1 MTIPFDD
8 PIVSGALRAA
18 LAAPWPDV
26 LSTLV
31 VQSSRFAGALT
42 AVRDGD
48 RSRLESDTFA
58 RTFPA
63 EIVEVGPGLL
73 GATPAP
79 TGPVI
84 QRYGGGNPWPWDRSS
99 VERER
104 SER

>member
-1 MTIPFDD
+1 MLA
-8 PIVSGALRAA
+8 IVGQQARAA
-18 LAAPWPDV
+18 LGG
-26 LSTLV
+26 SYH
-31 VQSSRFAGALT
+31 
-42 AVRDGD
+42 GD
-48 RSRLESDTFA
+48 RSRLESDPI
-58 RTFPA
+58 FPA